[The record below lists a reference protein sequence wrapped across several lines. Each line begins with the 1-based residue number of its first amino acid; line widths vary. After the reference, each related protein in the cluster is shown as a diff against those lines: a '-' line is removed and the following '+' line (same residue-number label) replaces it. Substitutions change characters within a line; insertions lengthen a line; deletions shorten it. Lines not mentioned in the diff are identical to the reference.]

1 MRRFAC
7 RNFQIT
13 TNADSKLSY
22 TPCYGVVRII
32 NLKFKYMKQ
41 EKDLI
46 EKWEKS
52 GFLINKTYDE
62 KAIISQN
69 LEKACDFLL
78 NGNYL
83 DKFEQMVFPLIFRLT
98 EKQNEFDV
106 NFAIIRFHKK
116 FIINGYDLNDVDEEI
131 KYLVDFVDEYEF

>member
-1 MRRFAC
+1 
-7 RNFQIT
+7 
-13 TNADSKLSY
+13 
-22 TPCYGVVRII
+22 
-32 NLKFKYMKQ
+32 MKQ

-62 KAIISQN
+62 KAIISKN
-69 LEKACDFLL
+69 LEKACDFLH
-78 NGNYL
+78 NGDYL

-106 NFAIIRFHKK
+106 DFAIIRFHNK
-116 FIINGYDLNDVDEEI
+116 FIINGYNLNDVDEEI
-131 KYLVDFVDEYEF
+131 KYLVDFIDEYEF

>member
-1 MRRFAC
+1 
-7 RNFQIT
+7 
-13 TNADSKLSY
+13 
-22 TPCYGVVRII
+22 
-32 NLKFKYMKQ
+32 MKQ

-116 FIINGYDLNDVDEEI
+116 FIINGYNLNDVDEEI